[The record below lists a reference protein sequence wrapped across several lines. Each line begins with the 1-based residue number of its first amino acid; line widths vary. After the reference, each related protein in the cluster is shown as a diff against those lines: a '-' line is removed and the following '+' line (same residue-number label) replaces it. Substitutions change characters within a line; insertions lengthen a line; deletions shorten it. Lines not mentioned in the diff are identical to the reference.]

1 MPLIHAQ
8 RREQVRPMLREL
20 GLSALLIGSA
30 ANRYYLSGFELH
42 DTQCNEC
49 AGYVLLRN
57 KDGGREDWL
66 LTDSRYED
74 AALRLWPKERL
85 FIYSAPYRKSMRDFL
100 KSLLGTS
107 ILGFESEAM
116 QVGMHRALA
125 EELTMEPTQ
134 GVVERLRQ
142 FKDPEE
148 IAAMERSA
156 AVNHEVFRRLPEL
169 LVPGKTE
176 RQLAWEIEVLFHELG
191 ASETS
196 FASIVAVGPNGALPH
211 AIPGET
217 RIEENQL
224 VLVDIG
230 GRVDDY
236 CSDQTR
242 TFWVGDKPSD
252 RFQET
257 LERVQEAQAKAI
269 AGIRPGARMNEIHQ
283 LAVKSFEQYGAAD
296 RFTHSLGHG
305 VGLETHE
312 APRLS
317 PLSTEQLRPG
327 MLVTVEPGLYY
338 PDWGG
343 IRWEHMVLVTPD
355 GCKVL

>member
-1 MPLIHAQ
+1 MLLPCAQ
-8 RREQVRPMLREL
+8 RREQLRPMLREL
-20 GLSALLIGSA
+20 GLDGLLISSA

-49 AGYVLLRN
+49 AGYVLMRN

-85 FIYSAPYRKSMRDFL
+85 FIYAAPYRKSIRDFL
-100 KSLLGTS
+100 KGLFGAGK
-107 ILGFESEAM
+107 IGFESEAM
-116 QVGMHRALA
+116 HVGMHQFLTTELLLA
-125 EELTMEPTQ
+125 PTQ
-134 GVVERLRQ
+134 GLVEGLRVR
-142 FKDPEE
+142 KDKDE

-156 AVNHEVFRRLPEL
+156 AVNHEVFARLPAL
-169 LVPGKTE
+169 LIPGKTE

-191 ASETS
+191 ASEIS
-196 FASIVAVGPNGALPH
+196 FASIVGVGPNAALPH

-217 RIEENQL
+217 VIEENQL

-242 TFWVGDKPSD
+242 TFWVGDTPSD
-252 RFQET
+252 RFKET
-257 LERVQEAQAKAI
+257 LERVQGAQTQAI
-269 AGIRPGARMNEIHQ
+269 AAIRPGVAMNAVYQVARQHFAQFGVE
-283 LAVKSFEQYGAAD
+283 D
-296 RFTHSLGHG
+296 RFTHGLGHG
-305 VGLETHE
+305 IGLETHE
-312 APRLS
+312 PPRLS
-317 PLSTEQLRPG
+317 ALPTEPLKSG

-343 IRWEHMVLVTPD
+343 VRWEHMVLVTPD
-355 GCKVL
+355 GCRVL